1 MHNIFIIIIRTQE
14 QDQDETE
21 ESDGHRIDDWMLIC
35 QHNAEFGQATGEEED
50 CDWSL
55 AARAYTELREMP
67 SYIAQQRQE
76 FVAQSA
82 LTTTAHASHLQGKQ
96 LQAYTAVRDHSE
108 SRDPNRPP
116 LRMVVSGT
124 AGTGKSY
131 LIQCLKLLLKDR
143 LCVAAPTGVAAFN
156 VDGYTLHSLLSLPV
170 KGDFKPLEG
179 KRLQTIQQTLAAV
192 DYIIIDEMSMV
203 GRKMF
208 GQVDR
213 RLRQVFPERSEE
225 LFGGR
230 SCLLT
235 GDWGQLPPVMD
246 LPLYTTVSRTELS
259 DLGSIDYHLFNRA
272 VVLDRVMR
280 QAGQDAGQER
290 FRNLLLRLRN
300 AELTVEDWKYLMT
313 RTTGEVGDTKSFD
326 DALRLYP
333 TIEAVAEHNVAK
345 RAVHTGPGASKATS
359 DDAGGLEPVICIAHG
374 ARVMLSANLW
384 VEVGLV
390 NGALGTVEAICYEG
404 DQRPPNIPIAVTV
417 KFDSYSGPTLPDG
430 TVPITPLRRTWF
442 STTKPCSRLQ
452 IPLKLAW
459 AVTIHKSQGLTLDKA
474 VIDIGKKEF
483 STGLTFVACSRVR
496 QLTNLLF
503 VPPFSFQRVANLS
516 KSVRLKDRLIEDA
529 RLQQMSVVATEGSST
544 QSLQQQMSVV
554 ATEGS
559 STLSLQRQ
567 CQQPPQCQL
576 PPQPQP
582 LSQQVVPATPFSP
595 IPLPSLSPPPRPLYS
610 PSLPP
615 QPLPPPPSPLPSPSL
630 SPPPPPSPPP
640 PTTPPLHLPP
650 SPSLSI
656 DGLEMLESSQT
667 YECPYKYHPVDNQWQ
682 RMTCENMG
690 LIYIQS
696 NDITPGDS
704 MSH

>member
-1 MHNIFIIIIRTQE
+1 MIAQYIYHNIIRTQE

-35 QHNAEFGQATGEEED
+35 QQNAEFGHATGEEDD

-108 SRDPNRPP
+108 SSDPNRPS

-259 DLGSIDYHLFNRA
+259 DLGSIDYHLFDRA

-280 QAGQDAGQER
+280 QAGQDAGQEH
-290 FRNLLLRLRN
+290 FRNLLLR
-300 AELTVEDWKYLMT
+300 
-313 RTTGEVGDTKSFD
+313 
-326 DALRLYP
+326 
-333 TIEAVAEHNVAK
+333 
-345 RAVHTGPGASKATS
+345 
-359 DDAGGLEPVICIAHG
+359 EPVICIAHG

-404 DQRPPNIPIAVTV
+404 DQRPPDLPIAVTV

-442 STTKPCSRLQ
+442 
-452 IPLKLAW
+452 
-459 AVTIHKSQGLTLDKA
+459 
-474 VIDIGKKEF
+474 
-483 STGLTFVACSRVR
+483 
-496 QLTNLLF
+496 
-503 VPPFSFQRVANLS
+503 
-516 KSVRLKDRLIEDA
+516 
-529 RLQQMSVVATEGSST
+529 
-544 QSLQQQMSVV
+544 
-554 ATEGS
+554 
-559 STLSLQRQ
+559 
-567 CQQPPQCQL
+567 
-576 PPQPQP
+576 QPQSSAHDSRFHSSSP
-582 LSQQVVPATPFSP
+582 GQSPFTSP
-595 IPLPSLSPPPRPLYS
+595 R
-610 PSLPP
+610 
-615 QPLPPPPSPLPSPSL
+615 
-630 SPPPPPSPPP
+630 
-640 PTTPPLHLPP
+640 
-650 SPSLSI
+650 
-656 DGLEMLESSQT
+656 
-667 YECPYKYHPVDNQWQ
+667 V
-682 RMTCENMG
+682 
-690 LIYIQS
+690 
-696 NDITPGDS
+696 
-704 MSH
+704 